1 MAALTVGTF
10 VHVMTPPVDV
20 RRGLGWSGCR
30 CGVQSAVTSAMA
42 VRVADSWTMALSP
55 RRRQPT
61 DRSSSSTSSGGWPTK
76 RWDTASIL
84 FQAVASRHVPTELA
98 ELRRSQYTAAPDA
111 RVLATAAHNVAALKT
126 ALTEAFQDHPDAPI
140 LMSFPGSLSSVA
152 ACSENR
158 RGSNRFR
165 DRTRAK
171 AYAGTAPVTRFS
183 GTKGIS
189 PCGWYA
195 TNDSTT
201 RPTCRHSTNPAFR
214 RRQSAL

>member
-1 MAALTVGTF
+1 MCQ
-10 VHVMTPPVDV
+10 
-20 RRGLGWSGCR
+20 R
-30 CGVQSAVTSAMA
+30 
-42 VRVADSWTMALSP
+42 SWPNS
-55 RRRQPT
+55 
-61 DRSSSSTSSGGWPTK
+61 
-76 RWDTASIL
+76 
-84 FQAVASRHVPTELA
+84 
-98 ELRRSQYTAAPDA
+98 RRSQYTAAPDA
-111 RVLATAAHNVAALKT
+111 SVLATAAHNVAALKM

-140 LMSFPGSLSSVA
+140 LMSFPASLSSVA

-195 TNDSTT
+195 TTT
-201 RPTCRHSTNPAFR
+201 
-214 RRQSAL
+214 

>member
-1 MAALTVGTF
+1 
-10 VHVMTPPVDV
+10 
-20 RRGLGWSGCR
+20 
-30 CGVQSAVTSAMA
+30 MA
-42 VRVADSWTMALSP
+42 VRVADSSTMALSP

-76 RWDTASIL
+76 RRDTASIL

-111 RVLATAAHNVAALKT
+111 RVLATAAHNVAPLKT

-158 RGSNRFR
+158 RRSNRFR
-165 DRTRAK
+165 DRTRAR